1 MFYSSIGDVIIV
13 LVDLFPPWHVT
24 LGRPFCVKKTMEHE
38 VLNGESMSIVVSEC
52 MVCSIKQLLA

>member
-1 MFYSSIGDVIIV
+1 MCYSSIGDVIIV

-52 MVCSIKQLLA
+52 RVC